1 MFVLCSETLRLFSA
15 EALITFGCL
24 IPELIIIV
32 ITTTIVSLVCLSGL
46 GSLRPFPISTIGW
59 LVLALLCHLVVVKGW
74 ASIIECVINS

>member
-1 MFVLCSETLRLFSA
+1 MFVLCSETLRLSSA

-46 GSLRPFPISTIGW
+46 GSLRPFPISTIVW
-59 LVLALLCHLVVVKGW
+59 LVLALLCHLVVVEGW
-74 ASIIECVINS
+74 ATIIECVINS